1 MSIHSLLYRVSSVS
15 SVTTTYNI
23 IIEIPVVSAEER
35 KVG

>member
-1 MSIHSLLYRVSSVS
+1 MSIHSLLYRLS

-23 IIEIPVVSAEER
+23 IIGIPVVSAEER